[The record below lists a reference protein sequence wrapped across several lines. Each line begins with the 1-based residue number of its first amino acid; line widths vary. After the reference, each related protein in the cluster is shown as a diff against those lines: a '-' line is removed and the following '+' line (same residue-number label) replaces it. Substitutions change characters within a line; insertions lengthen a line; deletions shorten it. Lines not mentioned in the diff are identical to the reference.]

1 VPNNRCQPG
10 LLLHQD
16 YDNRKTLSPGRLD
29 RILDEECGARPT
41 VVVVSACHSGVFI
54 GRASKGDNRIWP
66 TAARD
71 EALPAHAAVTYG
83 EAIFSPSPVCRRS

>member
-1 VPNNRCQPG
+1 
-10 LLLHQD
+10 
-16 YDNRKTLSPGRLD
+16 
-29 RILDEECGARPT
+29 
-41 VVVVSACHSGVFI
+41 VVVVSACHAGVFI